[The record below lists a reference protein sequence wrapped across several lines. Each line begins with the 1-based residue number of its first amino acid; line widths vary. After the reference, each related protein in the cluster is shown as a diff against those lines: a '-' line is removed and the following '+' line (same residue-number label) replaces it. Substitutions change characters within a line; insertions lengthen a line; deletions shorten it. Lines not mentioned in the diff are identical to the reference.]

1 MARRVTPSQWK
12 SMMRQAE
19 QKWRQAINKYN
30 REVDNFN
37 REVKNHNR
45 KAKQAVD
52 SYNREVR
59 AHNARVRP
67 NRQRLRNEL
76 ARLANRRVAV
86 HLTTFSTSVTA
97 VQTTYERLEHAA
109 SGSRYDGR
117 YNEILDLSEREAAN
131 TAGLMNALLDDSHP
145 SIESPASPPDSP
157 LTPILSAV
165 SADLGDRWRGALYS
179 LNPINPDAARHFC
192 SSAREII
199 AGILDTKAPDKVVV
213 ASMPGCELTPRK
225 TPTRRAKV
233 RYFLYKKGMNQEE
246 LEDFI
251 EADMTNVVDL
261 FHVFNKGTHGTA
273 GAFSHSQ
280 LQAIRKRTEDAIMFL
295 CRLLR

>member
-1 MARRVTPSQWK
+1 MARRVTPSQFK
-12 SMMRQAE
+12 SIVRQAE
-19 QKWRQAINKYN
+19 QKRRRAIEKIN
-30 REVDNFN
+30 REA
-37 REVKNHNR
+37 KNSNR
-45 KAKQAVD
+45 KVKQAFD

-59 AHNARVRP
+59 AHNARVRS

-76 ARLANRRVAV
+76 TRLANKRVTL

-131 TAGLMNALLDDSHP
+131 NAGLMNALLDDSNSP
-145 SIESPASPPDSP
+145 SESPMSPPDSP
-157 LTPILSAV
+157 LNPFLSAV

-179 LNPINPDAARHFC
+179 LNPLNPDAARHFC

-199 AGILDTKAPDKVVV
+199 AGILDTKAPDKIVT
-213 ASMPGCELTPRK
+213 ASMPGCELTQQG
-225 TPTRRAKV
+225 TPTRRAKI
-233 RYFLYKKGMNQEE
+233 RYFLHKNGMNQEE

-251 EADMTNVVDL
+251 EADMENVVDL
-261 FHVFNKGTHGTA
+261 FHIFNRGTHGSA
-273 GAFSHSQ
+273 GAFTRSQ
-280 LQAIRKRTEDAIMFL
+280 LQAIRTRTEDAIMFL